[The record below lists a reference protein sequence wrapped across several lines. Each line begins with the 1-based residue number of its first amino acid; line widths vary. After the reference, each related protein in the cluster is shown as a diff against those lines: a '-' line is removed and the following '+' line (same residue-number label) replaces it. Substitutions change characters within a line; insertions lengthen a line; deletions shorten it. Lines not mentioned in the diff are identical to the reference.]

1 MAPVAVIEIIIVSIY
16 FILPVVPTA
25 NWFSPDFDLRDANY
39 SPIALLIVIGGAY
52 IWWLAGAKKT
62 FRGAHRTIDE
72 K

>member
-1 MAPVAVIEIIIVSIY
+1 V
-16 FILPVVPTA
+16 LPVVPTA

-62 FRGAHRTIDE
+62 FRGAHKTIND